1 MAGSQRDGIT
11 RGRFA
16 GVGRFQEAMM
26 AQEHLW
32 CCLLYTSNPYPPYF
46 YGTVEDALGKTA
58 VAIGLFEQAIEMD
71 TKPGNP
77 AFPEALRLARA
88 KLQP

>member
-1 MAGSQRDGIT
+1 MGQARPAERYLARSCEVNSSR
-11 RGRFA
+11 
-16 GVGRFQEAMM
+16 
-26 AQEHLW
+26 
-32 CCLLYTSNPYPPYF
+32 NPYPPYF

-77 AFPEALRLARA
+77 AFPKPCAWPALNSIPEVPGLSGFLRDSGEG
-88 KLQP
+88 